1 MVTSERV
8 LGRQRNR
15 ADSVR
20 KRRSRGATQSKDRPS
35 RGARLVSQPI
45 THDSRLGG
53 GRHGGEPLVGRT
65 RPRLRRSGR
74 PRRRRDLAL
83 FPDLGV
89 EIRLPAFPS
98 VRLGRRAWGAALLGG
113 WLLVAHG
120 AWAAP
125 GFRVS
130 QVEILGTELLR
141 TEHVRSIAGVTGD
154 RVFSVDPEAIEA
166 RLESYA
172 EVATAQVR
180 VRWPNKVEIRIS
192 ERQPVLA
199 WEDGGRLWWLS
210 RAGVA
215 YLAREQRPG
224 MAMVIAPEPALTIQE
239 DPMAP
244 ALDPEVVSLAVNL
257 SGVFP
262 SVGPLVFDRIHGLGF
277 QDPRGWIGYF
287 GKGGDF
293 ALKVRMYETI
303 AESLAGEEG
312 RVALISVED
321 LYAPYYRYKR

>member
-1 MVTSERV
+1 
-8 LGRQRNR
+8 
-15 ADSVR
+15 
-20 KRRSRGATQSKDRPS
+20 
-35 RGARLVSQPI
+35 
-45 THDSRLGG
+45 
-53 GRHGGEPLVGRT
+53 
-65 RPRLRRSGR
+65 
-74 PRRRRDLAL
+74 
-83 FPDLGV
+83 
-89 EIRLPAFPS
+89 
-98 VRLGRRAWGAALLGG
+98 
-113 WLLVAHG
+113 
-120 AWAAP
+120 
-125 GFRVS
+125 
-130 QVEILGTELLR
+130 
-141 TEHVRSIAGVTGD
+141 
-154 RVFSVDPEAIEA
+154 
-166 RLESYA
+166 
-172 EVATAQVR
+172 VR

-224 MAMVIAPEPALTIQE
+224 MAMVIAPEPVLTIQE

-244 ALDPEVVSLAVNL
+244 ALDPEVVSLAVSL

-303 AESLAGEEG
+303 AKSLAGEEG